1 MLRHYLSSH
10 GNYKVKQL
18 QKVKRNTTLNLQLFF
33 PYTIICLNVCNGNFP
48 IGHVLSHWIPLIFA
62 QQDSKT
68 EVLDLLSSY
77 LCFTRKANR
86 NERCLWASPIP
97 QTVRIARQRRCIIK
111 IKRQL
116 LSPWGWRKGYFT
128 HYTSFLSCFVLVGK

>member
-1 MLRHYLSSH
+1 MLLHYLSSH

-33 PYTIICLNVCNGNFP
+33 PYTIICLNLCNGNFP
-48 IGHVLSHWIPLIFA
+48 

-116 LSPWGWRKGYFT
+116 LSPWGCRKGCFT
-128 HYTSFLSCFVLVGK
+128 HYPSFLSCFVLVGK

>member
-1 MLRHYLSSH
+1 MLLHYLSSH

-33 PYTIICLNVCNGNFP
+33 PYIIICLNVCNGNSP
-48 IGHVLSHWIPLIFA
+48 IRHVLSHWIPLIFA

-86 NERCLWASPIP
+86 NERFCGLH
-97 QTVRIARQRRCIIK
+97 QYR
-111 IKRQL
+111 RQL
-116 LSPWGWRKGYFT
+116 ELRDSAVASSKLSV
-128 HYTSFLSCFVLVGK
+128 SCCLLGDAARVILLTTLHFYHVLF

>member
-33 PYTIICLNVCNGNFP
+33 PYTIICLNLCNGNFP
-48 IGHVLSHWIPLIFA
+48 

-68 EVLDLLSSY
+68 EVLDLCPLIFA
-77 LCFTRKANR
+77 LRGK
-86 NERCLWASPIP
+86 
-97 QTVRIARQRRCIIK
+97 QTEMRDVCGLHQYR
-111 IKRQL
+111 RQL
-116 LSPWGWRKGYFT
+116 ELRDSAVASSKLSV
-128 HYTSFLSCFVLVGK
+128 SCCLLGDAARVVLLTTLHFYHVLF

>member
-48 IGHVLSHWIPLIFA
+48 

-68 EVLDLLSSY
+68 EVLDLCPLI
-77 LCFTRKANR
+77 F
-86 NERCLWASPIP
+86 ASRGK
-97 QTVRIARQRRCIIK
+97 QTEMRDVCGLHQYR
-111 IKRQL
+111 RQL
-116 LSPWGWRKGYFT
+116 ELRDSAVASSKLSV
-128 HYTSFLSCFVLVGK
+128 SCCLLGDAARVVLLTTLHFYHVLF